1 MNRLLVAFLVAS
13 ALTACTRPSPR
24 RLAVA
29 TVRQP
34 ATSLFFVALQAGCF
48 DREGLTV
55 DERPF
60 ELGRDALALLRQG
73 AADLAIVYETPFLVA
88 ARDEPTLRILTS
100 LHSSTRNT
108 RLVARRSSG
117 IDDFAK
123 LAGKRIGLAEGTNAE
138 FFMDVALR
146 YGGVR
151 RDAAGI
157 VPLAP
162 EQSIEGLR
170 AGTLDAAVLSDPP
183 ASRAE
188 RALGDEAVVVRTD
201 LYVEFSLLVARTE
214 TIERR
219 RPELEAALRALS
231 CGERLARASPEKAI
245 ALVRGRFPELS
256 DEELRA
262 QVQHVTWGLNLDQLL
277 TEVLTR
283 ESEWL
288 QVRAPAVP
296 VEPARRLLAPGPLE
310 AVDPEAVMLVP
321 APAW

>member
-1 MNRLLVAFLVAS
+1 MIRFLVVCLTAS
-13 ALTACTRPSPR
+13 ALRACTRPTPR
-24 RLAVA
+24 RITVA

-48 DREGLTV
+48 DREGLAI

-60 ELGRDALALLRQG
+60 ELGRDALALLREG
-73 AADLAIVYETPFLVA
+73 AADLAIVYETPFLLA
-88 ARDEPTLRILTS
+88 AREEPTLRILTS

-108 RLVARRSSG
+108 RLVALRSSG
-117 IDDFAK
+117 VDDFAK
-123 LAGKRIGLAEGTNAE
+123 LAGRRIGLAQGTNAE

-151 RDAAGI
+151 REAATI

-162 EQSIEGLR
+162 ERSIEGLR
-170 AGTLDAAVLSDPP
+170 DGTLDAAVLSDPP

-188 RALGDEAVVVRTD
+188 QALGDQAVVVRTE
-201 LYVEFSLLVARTE
+201 LYVEFSLLVARAE

-219 RPELEAALRALS
+219 RPELEAALRGLS
-231 CGERLARASPEKAI
+231 CGERLARASPEE
-245 ALVRGRFPELS
+245 ALALLRGRFPELS
-256 DEELRA
+256 EAELRA

-277 TEVLTR
+277 TQVLSR

-288 QVRAPAVP
+288 QARAPAVP
-296 VEPARRLLAPGPLE
+296 VVPARQLLAPGPLE
-310 AVDPEAVMLVP
+310 AVDPEAVMLMP